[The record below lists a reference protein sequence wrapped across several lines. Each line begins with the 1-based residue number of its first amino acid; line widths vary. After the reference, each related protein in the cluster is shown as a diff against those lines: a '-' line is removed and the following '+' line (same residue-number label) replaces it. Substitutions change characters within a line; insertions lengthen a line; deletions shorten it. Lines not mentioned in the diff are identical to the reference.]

1 MTTLAAPN
9 PCAIF
14 PEQPIDV
21 VRPQTAP
28 MSRMTWR
35 DFAWYRMDFQKNL
48 MVINSILLF
57 EGSVDIE
64 RLISTIEHRLPNYP
78 RFTQKV
84 GTRFGLPYWVEDQDF
99 DIRKHI
105 ELESFDHVSI
115 RAPHGEN
122 LEDATTLPNDITR
135 EELQNYMATIARVP
149 LDPSRPLWHMHV
161 IDRVQGGHA
170 IVFRVHHSITDG
182 LGLVHVLNHLTD
194 ENDTQGKTPSQVGHP
209 LIAKPTPPSVCS
221 YVNKVMRWL
230 KIGFHVGR
238 LSVQPSD
245 ERTQLKAPMSGE
257 KKLVWLP
264 PMSMD
269 QVRATSKRVGVT
281 LNDLWVGAVSG
292 ALRRYLAERGERV
305 DNKALRAAVTFNLRE
320 KSNAY
325 QLGNE
330 FGLVAVDLPTNHDDP
345 NVRLSESSRR
355 MTAVKRSQQPR
366 ATMVFLSIV
375 AFLPA
380 MLQRLALNIFTSKG
394 SAVLTNL
401 EGPSRARYLAG
412 SRLSDLICWVPQS
425 GKIGIGLAFVSYAGQ
440 IQMALFV
447 DTKLVDDPDRLLE
460 LTRAEFDILDQ
471 ATRVMAEQS
480 GYQGEFDNLK
490 SVCAA
495 A

>member
-1 MTTLAAPN
+1 MTTLVAPH
-9 PCAIF
+9 PSAIF

-57 EGSVDIE
+57 EGPVDIE

-84 GTRFGLPYWVEDQDF
+84 GTRFGLPYWVEDQHF

-105 ELESFDHVSI
+105 ELESFDHEV
-115 RAPHGEN
+115 
-122 LEDATTLPNDITR
+122 TR
-135 EELQNYMATIARVP
+135 EELQSYMATMARVP
-149 LDPSRPLWHMHV
+149 LDSSRPLWHMHV

-194 ENDTQGKTPSQVGHP
+194 DSDTQGKTPSKVGHP
-209 LIAKPTPPSVCS
+209 LFAQPTPPSVCS
-221 YVNKVMRWL
+221 YVNKAMRWL

-264 PMSMD
+264 PMAMD

-281 LNDLWVGAVSG
+281 INDLWVGAVSG
-292 ALRRYLAERGERV
+292 ALRRYQAERGERG

-375 AFLPA
+375 AFFPA
-380 MLQRLALNIFTSKG
+380 MLQRFALNLFTSKG
-394 SAVLTNL
+394 SAVLTNI

-412 SRLSDLICWVPQS
+412 SRLSDLICWVPQT
-425 GKIGIGLAFVSYAGQ
+425 GKIGIGLSFISYAGQ

-447 DTKLVDDPDRLLE
+447 DTKLVDDPDRLME
-460 LTRAEFDILDQ
+460 LTREEFDILDQ

-480 GYQGEFDNLK
+480 GYQGEFANLK

>member
-1 MTTLAAPN
+1 MTTLVAPN
-9 PCAIF
+9 PSAIF

-57 EGSVDIE
+57 EGPVDIE

-84 GTRFGLPYWVEDQDF
+84 GTRFGLPYWVEDQHF

-105 ELESFDHVSI
+105 ELESFDHEV
-115 RAPHGEN
+115 
-122 LEDATTLPNDITR
+122 TR
-135 EELQNYMATIARVP
+135 EELQSYMATMARVP
-149 LDPSRPLWHMHV
+149 LDSSRPLWHMHV

-194 ENDTQGKTPSQVGHP
+194 DSDTQGKTPSKVGHP
-209 LIAKPTPPSVCS
+209 LIAQPTPPSVCS

-264 PMSMD
+264 PMAMD

-345 NVRLSESSRR
+345 NMRLSESSRR
-355 MTAVKRSQQPR
+355 MTSVKRSQQPR
-366 ATMVFLSIV
+366 ATMVFLSII

-380 MLQRLALNIFTSKG
+380 LLQRFALNLFTSKG
-394 SAVLTNL
+394 SAVLTNI

-412 SRLSDLICWVPQS
+412 SRLSDLICWVPQT
-425 GKIGIGLAFVSYAGQ
+425 GKIGIGLSFISYAGQ

-447 DTKLVDDPDRLLE
+447 DTKLVDDPDRLME
-460 LTRAEFDILDQ
+460 LTRDEFNILDE
-471 ATRVMAEQS
+471 ATRIVAEES
-480 GYQGEFDNLK
+480 GYQGEFANLRN
-490 SVCAA
+490 VCAA

>member
-1 MTTLAAPN
+1 MTTLVAPN

-21 VRPQTAP
+21 VRPETAP
-28 MSRMTWR
+28 MSRMSWR

-57 EGSVDIE
+57 EGPVDIE
-64 RLISTIEHRLPNYP
+64 RLIATIEHRLPNYP
-78 RFTQKV
+78 RFTQKI
-84 GTRFGLPYWVEDQDF
+84 GTRFGLPYWVEDQQF

-105 ELESFDHVSI
+105 ELESFDHEV
-115 RAPHGEN
+115 
-122 LEDATTLPNDITR
+122 TR
-135 EELQNYMATIARVP
+135 EELQSYMASMANVA
-149 LDPSRPLWHMHV
+149 LDATRPLWHMHV

-170 IVFRVHHSITDG
+170 IVFRVHHCLTDG
-182 LGLVHVLNHLTD
+182 MGLVHVLNHLTD
-194 ENDTQGKTPSQVGHP
+194 DNDAHGKTPSQVGHP
-209 LIAKPTPPSVCS
+209 LIAKPAPPSVCS
-221 YVNKVMRWL
+221 YVNKAMRWL
-230 KIGFHVGR
+230 KIGFHIGR

-245 ERTQLKAPMSGE
+245 ERTQLKTPMSGE

-264 PMSMD
+264 PMAMD

-320 KSNAY
+320 KANAY

-440 IQMALFV
+440 IQMTLFV
-447 DTKLVDDPDRLLE
+447 DTKLVDDPDRLME
-460 LTRAEFDILDQ
+460 LTRDEFDVLDQ
-471 ATRVMAEQS
+471 ATRLMAEQS
-480 GYQGEFDNLK
+480 GYQGEFANLK
-490 SVCAA
+490 NVCAA

>member
-1 MTTLAAPN
+1 MTTLVAPN
-9 PCAIF
+9 PSAIF

-57 EGSVDIE
+57 EGPVDIE

-84 GTRFGLPYWVEDQDF
+84 GTRFGLPYWVEDQQF

-105 ELESFDHVSI
+105 ELESFDHEV
-115 RAPHGEN
+115 
-122 LEDATTLPNDITR
+122 TR
-135 EELQNYMATIARVP
+135 EELQSYMATIARVP
-149 LDPSRPLWHMHV
+149 LDSSRPLWHMHV

-194 ENDTQGKTPSQVGHP
+194 DSDTQGKTPSKVGHP
-209 LIAKPTPPSVCS
+209 LIAQPTPPSVCS

-264 PMSMD
+264 PMAMD
-269 QVRATSKRVGVT
+269 QVRATSKRVGIT

-320 KSNAY
+320 KANAS

-375 AFLPA
+375 AFFPA
-380 MLQRLALNIFTSKG
+380 LLQRFALNLFTSKG
-394 SAVLTNL
+394 SAVLTNI

-412 SRLSDLICWVPQS
+412 SRLSDLICWVPQT
-425 GKIGIGLAFVSYAGQ
+425 GKIGIGLSFISYAGQ

-447 DTKLVDDPDRLLE
+447 DTKLVDDPDRLME
-460 LTRAEFDILDQ
+460 LTRDEFDVLDK
-471 ATRVMAEQS
+471 ATRVIAEQS
-480 GYQGEFDNLK
+480 GYQGEFVNLK

>member
-1 MTTLAAPN
+1 MTTLVAPH
-9 PCAIF
+9 PSAIF

-57 EGSVDIE
+57 EGPVDIE

-84 GTRFGLPYWVEDQDF
+84 GTRFGLPYWVEDQHF

-105 ELESFDHVSI
+105 ELESFDHEV
-115 RAPHGEN
+115 
-122 LEDATTLPNDITR
+122 TR
-135 EELQNYMATIARVP
+135 EELQSYMATMARVP
-149 LDPSRPLWHMHV
+149 LDSSRPLWHMHV

-170 IVFRVHHSITDG
+170 IIFRVHHSITDG

-194 ENDTQGKTPSQVGHP
+194 DSDTQGKTPSKVGHP
-209 LIAKPTPPSVCS
+209 LIAQPTPPSVCS

-264 PMSMD
+264 PMAMD

-380 MLQRLALNIFTSKG
+380 LLQRFALNLFTSKG
-394 SAVLTNL
+394 SAVLTNI

-412 SRLSDLICWVPQS
+412 SRLSDLICWVPQT
-425 GKIGIGLAFVSYAGQ
+425 GKIGIGLSFISYAGQ

-447 DTKLVDDPDRLLE
+447 DTKLVDDPDRLME
-460 LTRAEFDILDQ
+460 LTRDEFDVLDK
-471 ATRVMAEQS
+471 ATRIIAEQS
-480 GYQGEFDNLK
+480 GYQGEFANLK

>member
-1 MTTLAAPN
+1 
-9 PCAIF
+9 
-14 PEQPIDV
+14 
-21 VRPQTAP
+21 

-57 EGSVDIE
+57 EGQVDMD

-84 GTRFGLPYWVEDQDF
+84 GTRFGLPYWVEDQQF

-105 ELESFDHVSI
+105 ELESFDHDV
-115 RAPHGEN
+115 
-122 LEDATTLPNDITR
+122 TR
-135 EELQNYMATIARVP
+135 EELQSYMATMARVP
-149 LDPSRPLWHMHV
+149 LDSNRPLWHMHV

-194 ENDTQGKTPSQVGHP
+194 DSDTQGKTPSKVGHP
-209 LIAKPTPPSVCS
+209 LIAQPTPPGVCS

-264 PMSMD
+264 PMAMD

-305 DNKALRAAVTFNLRE
+305 DNKALRASVTFNLRE

-375 AFLPA
+375 AFFPA
-380 MLQRLALNIFTSKG
+380 LLQRFALNLFTSKG
-394 SAVLTNL
+394 SAVLTNI

-412 SRLSDLICWVPQS
+412 SRLSDLICWVPQT
-425 GKIGIGLAFVSYAGQ
+425 GKIGIGLSFISYAGQ

-447 DTKLVDDPDRLLE
+447 DTKLVDDPDRLME
-460 LTRAEFDILDQ
+460 LTRDEFEILDK
-471 ATRVMAEQS
+471 ATRIMAEQS
-480 GYQGEFDNLK
+480 GYQGEFANLK

>member
-1 MTTLAAPN
+1 MTTLVAPH
-9 PCAIF
+9 PSAIF

-57 EGSVDIE
+57 EGPVDIE

-84 GTRFGLPYWVEDQDF
+84 GTRFGLPYWVEDQHF

-105 ELESFDHVSI
+105 ELESFDHEV
-115 RAPHGEN
+115 
-122 LEDATTLPNDITR
+122 TR
-135 EELQNYMATIARVP
+135 EELQSYMATMARVP
-149 LDPSRPLWHMHV
+149 LDSSRPLWHMHV

-194 ENDTQGKTPSQVGHP
+194 DSDTQGKTPSKVGHP
-209 LIAKPTPPSVCS
+209 LIAQPTPPSVCS
-221 YVNKVMRWL
+221 YVNKAMRWL

-264 PMSMD
+264 PMAMD

-380 MLQRLALNIFTSKG
+380 LLQRFALNLFTSKG
-394 SAVLTNL
+394 SAVLTNI

-412 SRLSDLICWVPQS
+412 SRLSDLICWVPQT
-425 GKIGIGLAFVSYAGQ
+425 GKIGIGLSFISYAGQ

-447 DTKLVDDPDRLLE
+447 DTKLVDDPDRLME
-460 LTRAEFDILDQ
+460 LTRDEFDVLDK
-471 ATRVMAEQS
+471 ATRIIAEQS
-480 GYQGEFDNLK
+480 GYQGEFANLK

>member
-1 MTTLAAPN
+1 M
-9 PCAIF
+9 
-14 PEQPIDV
+14 
-21 VRPQTAP
+21 
-28 MSRMTWR
+28 
-35 DFAWYRMDFQKNL
+35 
-48 MVINSILLF
+48 
-57 EGSVDIE
+57 
-64 RLISTIEHRLPNYP
+64 
-78 RFTQKV
+78 
-84 GTRFGLPYWVEDQDF
+84 
-99 DIRKHI
+99 
-105 ELESFDHVSI
+105 
-115 RAPHGEN
+115 
-122 LEDATTLPNDITR
+122 
-135 EELQNYMATIARVP
+135 
-149 LDPSRPLWHMHV
+149 
-161 IDRVQGGHA
+161 
-170 IVFRVHHSITDG
+170 
-182 LGLVHVLNHLTD
+182 
-194 ENDTQGKTPSQVGHP
+194 
-209 LIAKPTPPSVCS
+209 CS
-221 YVNKVMRWL
+221 YVNKAMRWL
-230 KIGFHVGR
+230 KIGFHIGR

-245 ERTQLKAPMSGE
+245 ERTQLKTPMSGE

-264 PMSMD
+264 PMAMD

-320 KSNAY
+320 KANAY

-440 IQMALFV
+440 IQMTLFV
-447 DTKLVDDPDRLLE
+447 DTKLVDDPDRLME
-460 LTRAEFDILDQ
+460 LTRDEFDVLDQ
-471 ATRVMAEQS
+471 ATRLMAEQS
-480 GYQGEFDNLK
+480 GYQGEFANLK
-490 SVCAA
+490 NVCAA

>member
-1 MTTLAAPN
+1 MTTLVAPN
-9 PCAIF
+9 PSAIF

-57 EGSVDIE
+57 EGPVDME
-64 RLISTIEHRLPNYP
+64 RLISTVEHRLPNYP

-105 ELESFDHVSI
+105 ELESFDHE
-115 RAPHGEN
+115 A
-122 LEDATTLPNDITR
+122 TR
-135 EELQNYMATIARVP
+135 EELQNYMAAMARVS

-194 ENDTQGKTPSQVGHP
+194 DNDTQGKTPSHAGHP
-209 LIAKPTPPSVCS
+209 LIAKPTPPGVCS
-221 YVNKVMRWL
+221 YVNKVVRWL
-230 KIGFHVGR
+230 KIGFHIGR

-264 PMSMD
+264 PMAMD
-269 QVRATSKRVGVT
+269 QVRATSRRVGVT

-292 ALRRYLAERGERV
+292 AMRRYLAERGERV

-320 KSNAY
+320 KANAY

-330 FGLVAVDLPTNHDDP
+330 FGLVAIDLPTNLDDP

-394 SAVLTNL
+394 SAVLTNI

-412 SRLSDLICWVPQS
+412 SRLSDLICWVPQT

-440 IQMALFV
+440 IQMSVFV
-447 DTKLVDDPDRLLE
+447 DTALVDDPDRLME
-460 LTRAEFDILDQ
+460 LTHEEFNILDK
-471 ATRVMAEQS
+471 ATRIMAEQS
-480 GYQGEFDNLK
+480 GYQGEFANLK
-490 SVCAA
+490 NICAA

>member
-1 MTTLAAPN
+1 MTTLVAPN

-57 EGSVDIE
+57 EGTVDME

-84 GTRFGLPYWVEDQDF
+84 GTRFGLPYWVEDQQF

-105 ELESFDHVSI
+105 DLESFDHDV
-115 RAPHGEN
+115 
-122 LEDATTLPNDITR
+122 TR

-149 LDPSRPLWHMHV
+149 LDASRPLWHMHV

-182 LGLVHVLNHLTD
+182 LGMVHVLNHLTD
-194 ENDTQGKTPSQVGHP
+194 DNDTQGKTPSKVGHP

-221 YVNKVMRWL
+221 YVNKAMRWL
-230 KIGFHVGR
+230 KIGLHIGR

-264 PMSMD
+264 PMAMD

-292 ALRRYLAERGERV
+292 ALRRYLAERGEQV

-320 KSNAY
+320 KANAY

-375 AFLPA
+375 AFLPVL
-380 MLQRLALNIFTSKG
+380 LQRFALNLFTSKG
-394 SAVLTNL
+394 SAVLTNI

-412 SRLSDLICWVPQS
+412 SRLSDLICWVPQT
-425 GKIGIGLAFVSYAGQ
+425 GKIGIGLSFISYAGQ

-447 DTKLVDDPDRLLE
+447 DTKLVDDPDRLME
-460 LTRAEFDILDQ
+460 LTRDEFNVLDK
-471 ATRVMAEQS
+471 ATRIIAEQS
-480 GYQGEFDNLK
+480 GYQGEFANLK

>member
-1 MTTLAAPN
+1 MTTLVAPN
-9 PCAIF
+9 PSAIF

-57 EGSVDIE
+57 EGPVDIE

-84 GTRFGLPYWVEDQDF
+84 GTRFGLPYWVEDQHF

-105 ELESFDHVSI
+105 ELESFDHEV
-115 RAPHGEN
+115 
-122 LEDATTLPNDITR
+122 TR
-135 EELQNYMATIARVP
+135 EELQSYMATMARVP
-149 LDPSRPLWHMHV
+149 LDSSRPLWHMHV

-194 ENDTQGKTPSQVGHP
+194 DSDTQGKTPSKVGHP
-209 LIAKPTPPSVCS
+209 LIAQPTPPSVCS

-264 PMSMD
+264 PMAMD

-380 MLQRLALNIFTSKG
+380 LLQRFALNLFTSKG
-394 SAVLTNL
+394 SAVLTNI

-412 SRLSDLICWVPQS
+412 SRLSDLICWVPQT
-425 GKIGIGLAFVSYAGQ
+425 GKIGIGLSFISYAGQ

-447 DTKLVDDPDRLLE
+447 DTKLVDDPDRLME
-460 LTRAEFDILDQ
+460 LTRDEFDVLDK
-471 ATRVMAEQS
+471 ATRIIAEQS
-480 GYQGEFDNLK
+480 GYQGEFANLK

>member
-1 MTTLAAPN
+1 MTTLVAPS
-9 PCAIF
+9 PSAVF

-21 VRPQTAP
+21 VRPETAP

-35 DFAWYRMDFQKNL
+35 DFAWYRMDFEKNL

-57 EGSVDIE
+57 EGPVDMN
-64 RLISTIEHRLPNYP
+64 RLISTVEHRLPNYP

-84 GTRFGLPYWVEDQDF
+84 GTRFGLPYWVEDQQF

-105 ELESFDHVSI
+105 ELESFDHEV
-115 RAPHGEN
+115 
-122 LEDATTLPNDITR
+122 TR
-135 EELQNYMATIARVP
+135 DELQSYMATIARVP
-149 LDPSRPLWHMHV
+149 LDSSRPLWHMHV

-194 ENDTQGKTPSQVGHP
+194 ENDTQGKTPSKVGHP

-221 YVNKVMRWL
+221 YVNKAMRWL

-264 PMSMD
+264 PMALD
-269 QVRATSKRVGVT
+269 QVRATSKRVGIT

-320 KSNAY
+320 KANAY

-345 NVRLSESSRR
+345 NMRLSESSRR
-355 MTAVKRSQQPR
+355 MTSVKRSQQPR
-366 ATMVFLSIV
+366 ATMVFLSII

-380 MLQRLALNIFTSKG
+380 LLQRFALNLFTSKG
-394 SAVLTNL
+394 SAVLTNI

-412 SRLSDLICWVPQS
+412 SRLSDLICWVPQT
-425 GKIGIGLAFVSYAGQ
+425 GKIGIGLSFISYAGQ

-447 DTKLVDDPDRLLE
+447 DTKLVDDPDRLME
-460 LTRAEFDILDQ
+460 LTRDEFNILDE
-471 ATRVMAEQS
+471 ATRIVAEES
-480 GYQGEFDNLK
+480 GYQGEFANLRN
-490 SVCAA
+490 VCAA

>member
-1 MTTLAAPN
+1 MTTLVAPN
-9 PCAIF
+9 PSAIF

-57 EGSVDIE
+57 EGPVDIE

-84 GTRFGLPYWVEDQDF
+84 GTRFGLPYWVEDQHF

-105 ELESFDHVSI
+105 ELESFDHEV
-115 RAPHGEN
+115 
-122 LEDATTLPNDITR
+122 TR
-135 EELQNYMATIARVP
+135 EELQSYMATMARVP
-149 LDPSRPLWHMHV
+149 LDSSRPLWHMHV

-194 ENDTQGKTPSQVGHP
+194 DSDTQGKTPSKVGHP
-209 LIAKPTPPSVCS
+209 LIAQPTPPSVCS

-264 PMSMD
+264 PMAMD

-305 DNKALRAAVTFNLRE
+305 DNRALRAAVTFNLRE

-380 MLQRLALNIFTSKG
+380 LLQRFALNLFTSKG
-394 SAVLTNL
+394 SAVLTNI

-412 SRLSDLICWVPQS
+412 SRLSDLICWVPQT
-425 GKIGIGLAFVSYAGQ
+425 GKIGIGLSFISYAGQ

-447 DTKLVDDPDRLLE
+447 DTKLVDDPDRLME
-460 LTRAEFDILDQ
+460 LTRDEFDVLDK
-471 ATRVMAEQS
+471 ATRIIAEQS
-480 GYQGEFDNLK
+480 GYQGEFANLK

>member
-9 PCAIF
+9 PSAIF

-57 EGSVDIE
+57 EGPVDIE

-84 GTRFGLPYWVEDQDF
+84 GTRFGLPYWVEDQHF

-105 ELESFDHVSI
+105 ELESFDHEV
-115 RAPHGEN
+115 
-122 LEDATTLPNDITR
+122 TR
-135 EELQNYMATIARVP
+135 EELQSYMATMARVP
-149 LDPSRPLWHMHV
+149 LDSSRPLWHMHV

-194 ENDTQGKTPSQVGHP
+194 DSDTQGKTPSKVGHP
-209 LIAKPTPPSVCS
+209 LIAQPTPPSVCS

-264 PMSMD
+264 PMAMD

-380 MLQRLALNIFTSKG
+380 LLQRFALNLFTSKG
-394 SAVLTNL
+394 SAVLTNI

-412 SRLSDLICWVPQS
+412 SRLSDLICWVPQT
-425 GKIGIGLAFVSYAGQ
+425 GKIGIGLSFISYAGQ

-447 DTKLVDDPDRLLE
+447 DTKLVDDPDRLME
-460 LTRAEFDILDQ
+460 LTREEFDILDQ

-480 GYQGEFDNLK
+480 GYQGEFANLK

>member
-1 MTTLAAPN
+1 MTTLVAPN
-9 PCAIF
+9 PSAIF

-57 EGSVDIE
+57 EGPVDIE

-84 GTRFGLPYWVEDQDF
+84 GTRFGLPYWVEDQHF

-105 ELESFDHVSI
+105 ELESFDHEV
-115 RAPHGEN
+115 
-122 LEDATTLPNDITR
+122 TR
-135 EELQNYMATIARVP
+135 EELQSYMATMARVP
-149 LDPSRPLWHMHV
+149 LDSSRPLWHMHV

-170 IVFRVHHSITDG
+170 IIFRVHHSITDG

-194 ENDTQGKTPSQVGHP
+194 DSDTQGKTPSKVGHP
-209 LIAKPTPPSVCS
+209 LIAQPTPPSVCS
-221 YVNKVMRWL
+221 YVNKAMRWL

-264 PMSMD
+264 PMAMD

-281 LNDLWVGAVSG
+281 INDLWVGAVSG

-380 MLQRLALNIFTSKG
+380 LLQRFALNLFTSKG
-394 SAVLTNL
+394 SAVLTNI

-412 SRLSDLICWVPQS
+412 SRLSDLICWVPQT
-425 GKIGIGLAFVSYAGQ
+425 GKIGIGLSFISYAGQ

-447 DTKLVDDPDRLLE
+447 DTKLVDDPDRLME
-460 LTRAEFDILDQ
+460 LTRDEFDVLDK
-471 ATRVMAEQS
+471 ATRIIAEQS
-480 GYQGEFDNLK
+480 GYQGEFANLK

>member
-1 MTTLAAPN
+1 MTTLVAPN
-9 PCAIF
+9 PSAIF

-57 EGSVDIE
+57 EGPVDIE

-84 GTRFGLPYWVEDQDF
+84 GTRFGLPYWVEDQQF

-105 ELESFDHVSI
+105 ELESFDHEV
-115 RAPHGEN
+115 
-122 LEDATTLPNDITR
+122 TR
-135 EELQNYMATIARVP
+135 EELQSYMATIARVP
-149 LDPSRPLWHMHV
+149 LDSSRPLWHMHV

-194 ENDTQGKTPSQVGHP
+194 DSDTQGKTPSKVGHP
-209 LIAKPTPPSVCS
+209 LIAQPTPPSVCS

-264 PMSMD
+264 PMAMD
-269 QVRATSKRVGVT
+269 QVRATSKRVGIT

-320 KSNAY
+320 KANAY

-375 AFLPA
+375 AFFPA
-380 MLQRLALNIFTSKG
+380 LLQRFALNLFTSKG
-394 SAVLTNL
+394 SAVLTNI

-412 SRLSDLICWVPQS
+412 SRLSDLICWVPQT
-425 GKIGIGLAFVSYAGQ
+425 GKIGIGLSFISYAGQ

-447 DTKLVDDPDRLLE
+447 DTKLVDDPDRLME
-460 LTRAEFDILDQ
+460 LTRDEFDVLDK
-471 ATRVMAEQS
+471 ATRVIAEQS
-480 GYQGEFDNLK
+480 GYQGEFVNLK

>member
-1 MTTLAAPN
+1 MTTLVAPH
-9 PCAIF
+9 PSAIF

-57 EGSVDIE
+57 EGPVDIE

-84 GTRFGLPYWVEDQDF
+84 GTRFGLPYWVEDQHF

-105 ELESFDHVSI
+105 ELESFDHEV
-115 RAPHGEN
+115 
-122 LEDATTLPNDITR
+122 TR
-135 EELQNYMATIARVP
+135 EELQSYMATMARVP
-149 LDPSRPLWHMHV
+149 LDSSRPLWHMHV

-170 IVFRVHHSITDG
+170 IIFRVHHSITDG

-194 ENDTQGKTPSQVGHP
+194 DSDTQGKTPSKVGHP
-209 LIAKPTPPSVCS
+209 LIAQPTPPSVCS
-221 YVNKVMRWL
+221 YVNKAMRWL

-264 PMSMD
+264 PMAMD

-281 LNDLWVGAVSG
+281 INDLWVGAVSG

-380 MLQRLALNIFTSKG
+380 LLQRFALNLFTSKG
-394 SAVLTNL
+394 SAVLTNI

-412 SRLSDLICWVPQS
+412 SRLSDLICWVPQT
-425 GKIGIGLAFVSYAGQ
+425 GKIGIGLSFISYAGQ

-447 DTKLVDDPDRLLE
+447 DTKLVDDPDRLME
-460 LTRAEFDILDQ
+460 LTRDEFDVLDK
-471 ATRVMAEQS
+471 ATRIIAEQS
-480 GYQGEFDNLK
+480 GYQGEFANLK

>member
-1 MTTLAAPN
+1 MTTLVAPN
-9 PCAIF
+9 PSAIF

-57 EGSVDIE
+57 EGPVDME

-84 GTRFGLPYWVEDQDF
+84 GTRFGLPYWVEDQQF

-105 ELESFDHVSI
+105 DLVSI
-115 RAPHGEN
+115 HATHGANKEG
-122 LEDATTLPNDITR
+122 ATLPNDITH

-149 LDPSRPLWHMHV
+149 LDASRPLWHMHV

-170 IVFRVHHSITDG
+170 IVFRVHHSITDA
-182 LGLVHVLNHLTD
+182 LGMVHVLNHLTD
-194 ENDTQGKTPSQVGHP
+194 DNDTHGKTPSQVGHP
-209 LIAKPTPPSVCS
+209 LIAQPTPPSVCS
-221 YVNKVMRWL
+221 YVNKAMRWL
-230 KIGFHVGR
+230 KIGFHIGR

-245 ERTQLKAPMSGE
+245 EHTQLKAPMAGE

-264 PMSMD
+264 PMAMD

-320 KSNAY
+320 KANAY

-375 AFLPA
+375 AFFPA
-380 MLQRLALNIFTSKG
+380 MLQRFALNLFTSKG
-394 SAVLTNL
+394 SAVLTNI

-412 SRLSDLICWVPQS
+412 SRMSDLICWVPQT
-425 GKIGIGLAFVSYAGQ
+425 GKIGIGLSFISYAGQ

-447 DTKLVDDPDRLLE
+447 DTKMVDDPDRLMA
-460 LTRAEFDILDQ
+460 LTRDEFNVLDQ
-471 ATRVMAEQS
+471 ATRLMAEQS
-480 GYQGEFDNLK
+480 GYQGEFANLK
-490 SVCAA
+490 NICAA